1 VINTVLPDASLQLGK
16 LAENVSKAMDK
27 IATREKHINS
37 HYEHL
42 ILDYRAMQEKLQ
54 GAEQKCA
61 PVDRTPSVGRS
72 GRQTL
77 SCLRRGPPRSSR
89 VLATTEAAV
98 SAMRKNSG
106 ECDAAC
112 CLLHVALHIVC
123 YMRCVALHFAR
134 YMLEPP
140 MVSAMPRT
148 RRT

>member
-61 PVDRTPSVGRS
+61 PTAPIRSV
-72 GRQTL
+72 
-77 SCLRRGPPRSSR
+77 CLDDAVLFAARPAPEFSS
-89 VLATTEAAV
+89 
-98 SAMRKNSG
+98 
-106 ECDAAC
+106 
-112 CLLHVALHIVC
+112 
-123 YMRCVALHFAR
+123 
-134 YMLEPP
+134 
-140 MVSAMPRT
+140 T
-148 RRT
+148 RDH